1 MLKSTKKS
9 VKKMYILFLSAMIA
23 MLGLVIGP
31 AETQAAPSA
40 PVRINCGGAD
50 YKDSRGTT
58 FYGDNSFSG
67 GSTGSKTD
75 SILSTSDANLYR
87 DYRYGTDF
95 SYNIPIANGTYI
107 VNLKFIET
115 YWNENGKRIFD
126 VNAEGSLVI
135 DNLDI
140 YSQVGKFYAYDRSF
154 KATVSDEA
162 LNLNFVSSVDNAI
175 ISAID
180 IYPESGAFAVGATP
194 FLIKG
199 QSSVNNSKVQ
209 WSPIPGATRYDVSRS
224 VNGGSY
230 TLLQSVTG
238 NSCDD
243 YALTIGN
250 TYTYQVK
257 AYNGNTL
264 ITTAYSAA
272 SSPYALP
279 GGLNTYDNTV
289 DDTLVRPNELKVGN
303 TYYRFNF
310 VNKTAPEKGFKE
322 MVMQTSTDDITYG
335 GDKVVLS
342 YADHPD
348 LNACKLESI
357 AIVYHA
363 PTNKFILWAH
373 YENNADYTLARL
385 CVASATPGQSF
396 TFHKSFQ
403 PFGNQSRDMSFF
415 KDDDGSAYIISSA
428 NTNADLIL
436 YRLTTNWLDVASQ
449 VTTVYQGLHREAPA
463 IIKKDG
469 FYYLFTS
476 QAAGWYP
483 SKATYSSTTS
493 LAGPWSELR
502 TIGNTSTFSAQSGVG
517 GAIRLKRDNGNNVIM
532 MVNRW
537 MFGWKDAVDPTH
549 HQRMLPLTFSNGY
562 AFFDFYESVRY
573 NSVNDSMVP
582 VQDGKLVSQ
591 GKPATASSNSATASK
606 ANDGDYYSE
615 WVAQNVWPSNWTV
628 DLGQSYSLREI
639 QISWWMTKGSEAYYQ
654 YKVEGSADGVNYTVL
669 LDKSTGYNDYGF
681 TTDALSGSARYIRVT
696 LVNAKLMN
704 NPSNWYTPQ
713 LYEVKVFAN

>member
-31 AETQAAPSA
+31 AATQAAPNA

-95 SYNIPIANGTYI
+95 SYNIPIENGTYI

-154 KATVSDEA
+154 KATVSDGL

-180 IYPESGAFAVGATP
+180 IYPESGAFAVVATP

-322 MVMQTSTDDITYG
+322 MVMQTST
-335 GDKVVLS
+335 
-342 YADHPD
+342 
-348 LNACKLESI
+348 E
-357 AIVYHA
+357 
-363 PTNKFILWAH
+363 
-373 YENNADYTLARL
+373 
-385 CVASATPGQSF
+385 
-396 TFHKSFQ
+396 
-403 PFGNQSRDMSFF
+403 
-415 KDDDGSAYIISSA
+415 
-428 NTNADLIL
+428 
-436 YRLTTNWLDVASQ
+436 
-449 VTTVYQGLHREAPA
+449 
-463 IIKKDG
+463 
-469 FYYLFTS
+469 
-476 QAAGWYP
+476 
-483 SKATYSSTTS
+483 
-493 LAGPWSELR
+493 
-502 TIGNTSTFSAQSGVG
+502 
-517 GAIRLKRDNGNNVIM
+517 
-532 MVNRW
+532 
-537 MFGWKDAVDPTH
+537 
-549 HQRMLPLTFSNGY
+549 
-562 AFFDFYESVRY
+562 
-573 NSVNDSMVP
+573 
-582 VQDGKLVSQ
+582 
-591 GKPATASSNSATASK
+591 
-606 ANDGDYYSE
+606 
-615 WVAQNVWPSNWTV
+615 
-628 DLGQSYSLREI
+628 
-639 QISWWMTKGSEAYYQ
+639 
-654 YKVEGSADGVNYTVL
+654 
-669 LDKSTGYNDYGF
+669 
-681 TTDALSGSARYIRVT
+681 
-696 LVNAKLMN
+696 LMN